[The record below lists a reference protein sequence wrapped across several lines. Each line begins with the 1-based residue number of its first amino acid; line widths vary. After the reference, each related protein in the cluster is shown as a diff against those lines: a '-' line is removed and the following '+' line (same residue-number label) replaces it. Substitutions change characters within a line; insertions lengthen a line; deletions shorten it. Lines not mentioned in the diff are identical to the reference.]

1 MREIPVGIAVSV
13 SAILWA
19 HQAAAQTPP
28 APSADDSVRA
38 VIEKFQAIRPDVLKA
53 EIEGLRAEK
62 VAWREIAWEPCLLA
76 GLKESREQ
84 RKPVLLWIFIDRP
97 ADDARC

>member
-28 APSADDSVRA
+28 ALSAEDSVRA
-38 VIEKFQAIRPDVLKA
+38 VIEKFQAIRPHEKDLGVYGLDWAPTLEEAKA
-53 EIEGLRAEK
+53 RA
-62 VAWREIAWEPCLLA
+62 A
-76 GLKESREQ
+76 KEHR
-84 RKPVLLWIFIDRP
+84 PIFLIFVTNSFGNIYTGH
-97 ADDARC
+97 C